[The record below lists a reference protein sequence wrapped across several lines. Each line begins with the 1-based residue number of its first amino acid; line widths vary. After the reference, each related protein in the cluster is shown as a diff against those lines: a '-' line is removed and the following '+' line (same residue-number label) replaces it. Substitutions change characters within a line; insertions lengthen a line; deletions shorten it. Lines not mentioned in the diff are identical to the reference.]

1 MMIYDSAIRYCDDLN
16 WAATQ
21 KAGGRQR
28 EKQAVGNIGAGANL
42 CGRRV

>member
-1 MMIYDSAIRYCDDLN
+1 MMIYDDDVRYRDELD

-21 KAGGRQR
+21 GIGGKQWEKAV
-28 EKQAVGNIGAGANL
+28 AIIGAGANL

>member
-1 MMIYDSAIRYCDDLN
+1 MMHYDGLFDIADLN

-21 KAGGRQR
+21 RMSGQQWEKAV
-28 EKQAVGNIGAGANL
+28 AIIGAGANL

>member
-1 MMIYDSAIRYCDDLN
+1 MMNYDMGIRYRDDLN

-21 KAGGRQR
+21 GASDRQW
-28 EKQAVGNIGAGANL
+28 EKQAVGNIRAAANL